1 MRTSRHQV
9 HPESS
14 LTEVQKT
21 PPLMHPKIGSLHLNL
36 KADLEF
42 FDYFAQH

>member
-1 MRTSRHQV
+1 MRTSKHQV

-14 LTEVQKT
+14 LTEVQKA
-21 PPLMHPKIGSLHLNL
+21 PPLMHPKTESLHLIL
-36 KADLEF
+36 KADLGF

>member
-1 MRTSRHQV
+1 MRTSKHQV

-14 LTEVQKT
+14 LTEVQKA
-21 PPLMHPKIGSLHLNL
+21 PPLMYPKTESFYLNL